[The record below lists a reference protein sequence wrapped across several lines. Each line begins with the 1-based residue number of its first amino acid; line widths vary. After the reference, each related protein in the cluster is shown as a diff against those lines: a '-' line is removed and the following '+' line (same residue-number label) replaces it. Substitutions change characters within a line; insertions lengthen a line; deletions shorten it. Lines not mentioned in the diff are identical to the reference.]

1 MSLRAYPD
9 GHLGRVPRSLIQL
22 LLVCVRRLE
31 NWLKSTGWV
40 SGSPIQSRNNVTDA
54 KNSWRKL
61 LPVCVRHLGY
71 WRKSLEVALDSP
83 QQSRNN
89 KSDAK
94 TGYKNYF
101 RFGAAILENS

>member
-1 MSLRAYPD
+1 MAELDGRSLR
-9 GHLGRVPRSLIQL
+9 QL
-22 LLVCVRRLE
+22 Y
-31 NWLKSTGWV
+31 K
-40 SGSPIQSRNNVTDA
+40 SRNNVTDA
-54 KNSWRKL
+54 KNSMGKL

-94 TGYKNYF
+94 IGYKNYF
-101 RFGAAILENS
+101 RFGAAILGNG

>member
-1 MSLRAYPD
+1 MQPD
-9 GHLGRVPRSLIQL
+9 SFQILP
-22 LLVCVRRLE
+22 VCVRHFGK
-31 NWLKSTGWV
+31 WLNSTEEV
-40 SGSPIQSRNNVTDA
+40 SGSSIQSRNNVTDA
-54 KNSWRKL
+54 KNSRGKL

-101 RFGAAILENS
+101 RFGAAILENG